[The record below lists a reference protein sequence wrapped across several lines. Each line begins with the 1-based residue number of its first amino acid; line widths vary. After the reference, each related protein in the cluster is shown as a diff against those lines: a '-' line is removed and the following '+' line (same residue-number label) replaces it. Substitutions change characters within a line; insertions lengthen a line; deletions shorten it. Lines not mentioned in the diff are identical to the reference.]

1 MQQVVVAEALNKQ
14 RVRPLPDYN
23 TTWPQPG
30 CKAGPGPWGSGAATA
45 VDGAP
50 RVTCHSLRS
59 YLQDLHTARASQHAQ
74 GHECAHMPRAVW
86 RCNQDL
92 QAKPADTVGSSINP
106 WWRADNRFTVVH
118 APHPFA
124 LGPDI
129 YQDRRKLSRIYTYS
143 YKLALFRYSMMQWNE
158 HACFRTGS
166 QRMRD
171 PCKPARHAAWFLP
184 EELHMQ
190 ATKLRCG
197 PSD

>member
-1 MQQVVVAEALNKQ
+1 MSAHTCQG
-14 RVRPLPDYN
+14 RF
-23 TTWPQPG
+23 
-30 CKAGPGPWGSGAATA
+30 GAAIK
-45 VDGAP
+45 
-50 RVTCHSLRS
+50 TCKPSLPTLS
-59 YLQDLHTARASQHAQ
+59 GVQ
-74 GHECAHMPRAVW
+74 
-86 RCNQDL
+86 
-92 QAKPADTVGSSINP
+92 SIP
-106 WWRADNRFTVVH
+106 GGKLDNRFTVVH

-129 YQDRRKLSRIYTYS
+129 YQDRRKHSRIYTYS
-143 YKLALFRYSMMQWNE
+143 YKLAVFQYRMMQWNE

-197 PSD
+197 PSDLHCSSQLQPARVPAVCLPPDSGACAAVTILTLPSGGLLWAPV